1 MSFIEN
7 PELRRAFTD
16 FFTKESPVEKLRAT
30 ENSDNPIVGFDSN
43 LWEKV
48 RTLGIP
54 GLAIEGASL
63 SDLTVIAECAG
74 RQLAPVPIVE
84 SFVALRLIDRIDKK
98 LITKKM
104 ISGES
109 IVTISLSPVK
119 ICRLLLFLLG

>member
-63 SDLTVIAECAG
+63 SDLAVIVECAG

-84 SFVALRLIDRIDKK
+84 SFVALRLI
-98 LITKKM
+98 T
-104 ISGES
+104 
-109 IVTISLSPVK
+109 V
-119 ICRLLLFLLG
+119 

>member
-63 SDLTVIAECAG
+63 SDLAVIAECAG

-84 SFVALRLIDRIDKK
+84 SFVALRLIDRVDKK
-98 LITKKM
+98 QITKKM
-104 ISGES
+104 IRANLL
-109 IVTISLSPVK
+109 SLF
-119 ICRLLLFLLG
+119 R